1 MTSYQRPEARDQKP
15 KPRFSYYLYNTMTPV
30 SDDHAVW
37 HQPLPLSRRF
47 YIKNDAISISHG
59 EYFLAARKFIENND
73 FDIISKALSRRLQ
86 RKVQPADIHKIQI
99 GLEKHG
105 EFYHP
110 ARIKVFAR
118 QQSISFVLNVAVS
131 ETGIR
136 IIEGEYRNLKKLN
149 DEFSLSFLPQV
160 YGFGET
166 TTAGKRKISMFLGE
180 WFEGFREF
188 HVSRDPSDN
197 TDKIFVWDGPSS
209 RYCLSSQQQAEIYR
223 QAARILAYYYNLET
237 FEQIFPWHHAS
248 GDFIVR
254 IENAVPELKL
264 ISVRRYDSL
273 FRDLN
278 PPKNRAQDAELILQ
292 ALLLFFL
299 SLSIR
304 MRLDR
309 MDGVGEIIWAGHRAV
324 PSTLEGFL
332 EGLSLKPQI
341 PLLPDAIDRC
351 FRYYLSV
358 CTKEDVFEL
367 SQAMVNEFNPISP
380 ETPIVK
386 QYLNEHVAVL
396 SRTLE
401 TFFTSLET

>member
-1 MTSYQRPEARDQKP
+1 MPP
-15 KPRFSYYLYNTMTPV
+15 KPRFSYYLYNTTTPV
-30 SDDHAVW
+30 SHDHAVW
-37 HQPLPLSRRF
+37 WQLLPLSRNF
-47 YIKNDAISISHG
+47 SGKNDAISISHG

-73 FDIISKALSRRLQ
+73 FDIISQALSRRLQ

-105 EFYHP
+105 QFYHP
-110 ARIKVFAR
+110 ARVEALVGHHK
-118 QQSISFVLNVAVS
+118 ISFVLNVAVS
-131 ETGIR
+131 GTGIR
-136 IIEGEYRNLKKLN
+136 IIKEEYRNLKKLN

-166 TTAGKRKISMFLGE
+166 TTAGNRKLPMFLGQ
-180 WFEGFREF
+180 WFEGYNEF
-188 HVSRDPSDN
+188 HISRDPSDN
-197 TDKIFVWDGPSS
+197 TDKILVWDGPSRQYFLS
-209 RYCLSSQQQAEIYR
+209 RQQQAEIYR
-223 QAARILAYYYNLET
+223 QAARILAYYYNVET

-248 GDFIVR
+248 GDFVVR

-278 PPKNRAQDAELILQ
+278 PQKNRAQDAELILQ

-309 MDGVGEIIWAGHRAV
+309 MDGVGEIIWADHRAV
-324 PSTLEGFL
+324 ASTLEGFL

-358 CTKEDVFEL
+358 CTKEDVYEL
-367 SQAMVNEFNPISP
+367 SQAMVNEFNPMSP

-386 QYLNEHVAVL
+386 QHLDEHVAVL
-396 SRTLE
+396 SRSLE

>member
-1 MTSYQRPEARDQKP
+1 MPP
-15 KPRFSYYLYNTMTPV
+15 KPRFWYYLYTTTTPV
-30 SDDHAVW
+30 SDDNAVW
-37 HQPLPLSRRF
+37 RQPLPLSRNF
-47 YIKNDAISISHG
+47 SGKKDEISISHG

-73 FDIISKALSRRLQ
+73 FNIISQALSRRLQ
-86 RKVQPADIHKIQI
+86 RKVQPADIQKIQI

-110 ARIKVFAR
+110 ARVEALVGHYKIL
-118 QQSISFVLNVAVS
+118 FVLNVAVS

-136 IIEGEYRNLKKLN
+136 IIKREYQNLKKLN
-149 DEFSLSFLPQV
+149 DDFSLSFLPQV
-160 YGFGET
+160 YGYGEVA
-166 TTAGKRKISMFLGE
+166 TAGNRKLPMFLGQ
-180 WFEGFREF
+180 WFEGYNEF
-188 HVSRDPSDN
+188 HISRDPSDN
-197 TDKIFVWDGPSS
+197 SDKIFVWDDAGS
-209 RYCLSSQQQAEIYR
+209 RFFLSTEQQAEVYR
-223 QAARILAYYYNLET
+223 QAATILAYYYNVET
-237 FEQIFPWHHAS
+237 FEQIFHWHHAS
-248 GDFIVR
+248 GDFVVR

-278 PPKNRAQDAELILQ
+278 PQKNCTQDTELILQ

-309 MDGVGEIIWAGHRAV
+309 RDGVGEIIWADHRAV
-324 PSTLEGFL
+324 ASTLEGFL

-358 CTKEDVFEL
+358 CTKEDVYEL
-367 SQAMVNEFNPISP
+367 SQAMVNEFNPMSP

-386 QYLNEHVAVL
+386 QYLDEHVAVL

-401 TFFTSLET
+401 TFVTSRET

>member
-1 MTSYQRPEARDQKP
+1 
-15 KPRFSYYLYNTMTPV
+15 MTPV

-278 PPKNRAQDAELILQ
+278 PQKNRNQDAELILQ

>member
-1 MTSYQRPEARDQKP
+1 MPP
-15 KPRFSYYLYNTMTPV
+15 KPRFSYYLYTTTTPV
-30 SDDHAVW
+30 RDDNAVW
-37 HQPLPLSRRF
+37 RQPLPLSRNF
-47 YIKNDAISISHG
+47 SGKNDAISISHG

-73 FDIISKALSRRLQ
+73 FDIISQALSRRLQ

-110 ARIKVFAR
+110 ARVEALVGHYK
-118 QQSISFVLNVAVS
+118 ISFVLNVAVS

-136 IIEGEYRNLKKLN
+136 IIKAEYRNLKKLN

-180 WFEGFREF
+180 WFDGFREF

-197 TDKIFVWDGPSS
+197 TDKILVWDGPSRRYFLS
-209 RYCLSSQQQAEIYR
+209 RQQQAEIYR
-223 QAARILAYYYNLET
+223 QAARILAYYYNVET
-237 FEQIFPWHHAS
+237 FEHIFPWHHAS
-248 GDFIVR
+248 GDFVVR

-278 PPKNRAQDAELILQ
+278 PQKNRAQDTELILQ

-309 MDGVGEIIWAGHRAV
+309 RDGVGEIIWADHRAV

-332 EGLSLKPQI
+332 EGLSLKSQI

-358 CTKEDVFEL
+358 CTKEDVYEL
-367 SQAMVNEFNPISP
+367 SQAVVNEFNPMSP

-386 QYLNEHVAVL
+386 QHLDEHVAVL

-401 TFFTSLET
+401 TFFTSLEA

>member
-1 MTSYQRPEARDQKP
+1 VTCHQRPAARDQKP
-15 KPRFSYYLYNTMTPV
+15 KPRFWYYLYTTTTPV
-30 SDDHAVW
+30 RDDNAVW
-37 HQPLPLSRRF
+37 RQPLPLSRNF
-47 YIKNDAISISHG
+47 SGKNDAISISHG
-59 EYFLAARKFIENND
+59 EYFLAVRKFIENND
-73 FDIISKALSRRLQ
+73 FDIISQALSRRLQ

-110 ARIKVFAR
+110 ARVEALVGHYK
-118 QQSISFVLNVAVS
+118 ISFVLNVAVF
-131 ETGIR
+131 I
-136 IIEGEYRNLKKLN
+136 
-149 DEFSLSFLPQV
+149 
-160 YGFGET
+160 
-166 TTAGKRKISMFLGE
+166 GE
-180 WFEGFREF
+180 WFDGFREF
-188 HVSRDPSDN
+188 HISRDPSDN
-197 TDKIFVWDGPSS
+197 TDKIFVWDGPSRQYFLS
-209 RYCLSSQQQAEIYR
+209 RQQQAEIYR
-223 QAARILAYYYNLET
+223 QAARILAYYYNVET

-248 GDFIVR
+248 GDFVVR

-278 PPKNRAQDAELILQ
+278 PQKNCDQDAELILQ

-309 MDGVGEIIWAGHRAV
+309 MDGVGEIIWADHRAV
-324 PSTLEGFL
+324 SSTLEGFL
-332 EGLSLKPQI
+332 EGLSLKSQI
-341 PLLPDAIDRC
+341 PLLPDAIERC

-358 CTKEDVFEL
+358 CTKEDVYEL
-367 SQAMVNEFNPISP
+367 SQAVVNEFNPMSP

-386 QYLNEHVAVL
+386 QHLDEHVAVL